1 MNGSNLILVDRI
13 AALYKQAF
21 ARLKKQISL
30 IGKSGWSRLYVGQSV
45 TATSLLTRNEFM
57 MIAIIASTCN
67 ILNYGNHGNSGLQ

>member
-13 AALYKQAF
+13 ATLYKQAF
-21 ARLKKQISL
+21 ARLKKRISL
-30 IGKSGWSRLYVGQSV
+30 IGKSGWSRSYVGQSV

-57 MIAIIASTCN
+57 MIAIIASTCI